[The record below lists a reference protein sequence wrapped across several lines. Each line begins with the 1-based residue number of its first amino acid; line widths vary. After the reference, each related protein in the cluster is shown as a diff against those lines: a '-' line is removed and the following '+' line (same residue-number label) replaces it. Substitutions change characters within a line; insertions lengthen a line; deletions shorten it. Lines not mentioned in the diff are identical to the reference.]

1 MVGQSDQSK
10 ANGFH
15 AKGCRMVEISYV
27 CRKCSKMTRHLIR
40 IVTENLPPNVKVLE
54 CSTCG
59 VMGVALVDEKDLV

>member
-1 MVGQSDQSK
+1 
-10 ANGFH
+10 
-15 AKGCRMVEISYV
+15 MVEISYV